1 MSMVGKLDLGTP
13 EGLSALETQF
23 AVEQFLYRQAETLDD
38 RRWADF
44 LALFTRDGHYWM
56 PANPEQTTGEG
67 TPSIF
72 YEDHYMMRIR
82 RKRLEHPRAW
92 SQDPP
97 NRTSHVVS
105 NVVIESDNGDEV
117 VARSKF
123 HVVELRLDEQRY
135 FAGIYRHHLVRHGD
149 GFAIG
154 LQRVDIL
161 NYDAPFDYVLQF
173 WI

>member
-1 MSMVGKLDLGTP
+1 MTAAEDLGRS
-13 EGLSALETQF
+13 EAGVSLETQF
-23 AVEQFLYRQAETLDD
+23 AVEQYLYRQAEILD
-38 RRWADF
+38 RRDWAEF

-56 PANPEQTTGEG
+56 PADPEQTTGEG
-67 TPSIF
+67 VPSIF

-92 SQDPP
+92 SQDSP
-97 NRTSHVVS
+97 NRLSHVVS
-105 NVVIESDNGDEV
+105 NVIIESDDGEEII
-117 VARSKF
+117 ARSKF
-123 HVVELRLDEQRY
+123 HVVELRMDEQRY
-135 FAGIYRHHLVRHGD
+135 FAGSYRHHLVREGGD
-149 GFAIG
+149 FKIR